1 VSIRSRSSRTRRSRA
16 LHAAVKIDQA
26 IPIEHHKPVAEV
38 IGYVM
43 RLRRSVARKP
53 S

>member
-1 VSIRSRSSRTRRSRA
+1 VASKIRE
-16 LHAAVKIDQA
+16 IDQA